1 MSLSPEIPGV
11 LAPPPLIFL
20 TFVLLAWALGALCP
34 QPTGLPPAAL
44 QAWAAVLAAAG
55 LSLALGALGWFR
67 KRGTDPRPW
76 KPSEALVVEGPY
88 RWTRN
93 PMYLAMTLFFLALG
107 FWRDTCWHLALLP
120 LLVEVINR
128 GVIWREER
136 YLKGRFGQPY
146 RRYLAQVRRW
156 L

>member
-1 MSLSPEIPGV
+1 MSSSSDIPGV

-20 TFVLLAWALGALCP
+20 SFVLLASALEKLWP
-34 QPTGLPPAAL
+34 QPTGLAPGVL
-44 QAWAAVLAAAG
+44 QALAAVLASAG

-76 KPSEALVVEGPY
+76 KPAEALVVEGPY

-93 PMYLAMTLFFLALG
+93 PMYLAMTLLFLALG
-107 FWRDTCWHLALLP
+107 FWRNTCWHLALLP
-120 LLVEVINR
+120 ALVEVMNR
-128 GVIWREER
+128 GVIRREER
-136 YLKGRFGQPY
+136 YLRRRFGQPY
-146 RRYLAQVRRW
+146 RRYLSQVRRW